1 MSADNTIVVGCFIGK
16 NSPIYHVAHIQALE
30 NYDYFIER
38 EEWENLDEWLFYY
51 FSKSPPFTNKDGAWK
66 YARQIH
72 D

>member
-38 EEWENLDEWLFYY
+38 EEWENLDEWLLR
-51 FSKSPPFTNKDGAWK
+51 TG
-66 YARQIH
+66 RQLRGVNPTTEIYLKRI
-72 D
+72 DDE